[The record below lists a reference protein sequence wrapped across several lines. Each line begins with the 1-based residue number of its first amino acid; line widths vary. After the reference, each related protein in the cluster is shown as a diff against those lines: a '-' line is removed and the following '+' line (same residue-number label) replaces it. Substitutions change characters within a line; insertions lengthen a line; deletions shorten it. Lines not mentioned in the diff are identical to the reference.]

1 MSTITSNAKQIVLI
15 DARGPRY
22 SAAITTTVLAL
33 ALITESNY
41 LIGFQFAVFLSAV
54 IFGLRRSIYGLIYRN
69 LIQPRLSGPVPSEN
83 EAAPRFAQLIGALF
97 AFVAL
102 LGGVTGNTGVFLVA
116 TSFALGA
123 AFLNAAFG
131 FCLGCQVYLRLVRVR
146 ARFSKKVSVNQVN
159 FN

>member
-1 MSTITSNAKQIVLI
+1 MSNVSLKEKTPVFI

-22 SAAITTTVLAL
+22 SAGITTTVLAL

-54 IFGLRRSIYGLIYRN
+54 LFGLRRSIYGLLYRN
-69 LIQPRLSGPVPSEN
+69 LIQPRLSGPIPSEN

-146 ARFSKKVSVNQVN
+146 ARFTKKAGLN
-159 FN
+159 

>member
-1 MSTITSNAKQIVLI
+1 MSNVIVKEKTPVFI

-22 SAAITTTVLAL
+22 SAGITTTVLAL

-54 IFGLRRSIYGLIYRN
+54 LFGLRRSIYGLVYRN
-69 LIQPRLSGPVPSEN
+69 LIQPRLSGPIPSES

-102 LGGVTGNTGVFLVA
+102 LGGVTGNTAIFLTA
-116 TSFALGA
+116 TSFALVA

-131 FCLGCQVYLRLVRVR
+131 FCLGCQMYLLIVRFR
-146 ARFSKKVSVNQVN
+146 SKFSRT
-159 FN
+159 

>member
-1 MSTITSNAKQIVLI
+1 MSTSTKNKPQVLI

-22 SAAITTTVLAL
+22 TAAITSVVLAA
-33 ALITESNY
+33 ALVTESN
-41 LIGFQFAVFLSAV
+41 LIIGFQFAVFLTAV
-54 IFGLRRSIYGLIYRN
+54 LFGLRRSIYGLIYRN
-69 LIQPRLSGPVPSEN
+69 LIQPRLSGPVPSEG

-102 LGGVTGNTGVFLVA
+102 LGGVSGNSAVFFIA

-131 FCLGCQVYLRLVRVR
+131 FCLGCQFYLLIFRFK
-146 ARFSKKVSVNQVN
+146 ARISAKV
-159 FN
+159 

>member
-1 MSTITSNAKQIVLI
+1 MSTITSNTKQVVLI

-54 IFGLRRSIYGLIYRN
+54 IFGLRRSIYGFIYRN

-102 LGGVTGNTGVFLVA
+102 LGGVTGNTAVFLTA
-116 TSFALGA
+116 TSFALVA

-131 FCLGCQVYLRLVRVR
+131 FCLGCQMYLLLVRFKSKFAR
-146 ARFSKKVSVNQVN
+146 A
-159 FN
+159 

>member
-1 MSTITSNAKQIVLI
+1 MSNVSLKEKTPVFI

-22 SAAITTTVLAL
+22 SAAIATTVLAL

-54 IFGLRRSIYGLIYRN
+54 LFGLRRSIYGLLYRN
-69 LIQPRLSGPVPSEN
+69 LIQPRLSGPIPSEN

-102 LGGVTGNTGVFLVA
+102 LGGVTGNTAIFLTAISFALVA
-116 TSFALGA
+116 T
-123 AFLNAAFG
+123 FLNAAFG
-131 FCLGCQVYLRLVRVR
+131 FCLGCQMYLLIVRFR
-146 ARFSKKVSVNQVN
+146 SNFSRS
-159 FN
+159 

>member
-1 MSTITSNAKQIVLI
+1 MSTITSNTKQIVLI

-41 LIGFQFAVFLSAV
+41 LISFQFAVFLSAV

-146 ARFSKKVSVNQVN
+146 ARFSKKVA
-159 FN
+159 

>member
-1 MSTITSNAKQIVLI
+1 MSTTTSNTKQVVLI

-33 ALITESNY
+33 ALITQSNF
-41 LIGFQFAVFLSAV
+41 LIGFQLVVFLSAV
-54 IFGLRRSIYGLIYRN
+54 IFGLKRSIYGLIYRN

-146 ARFSKKVSVNQVN
+146 ARFSKKVSVN
-159 FN
+159 

>member
-1 MSTITSNAKQIVLI
+1 MSNVVKEKTPVFI

-54 IFGLRRSIYGLIYRN
+54 LLGLRRSIYGLVYRN
-69 LIQPRLSGPVPSEN
+69 LIQPRLSGPIPSEN

-102 LGGVTGNTGVFLVA
+102 LGGVTGNAAIFLVA
-116 TSFALGA
+116 TSFALVA

-131 FCLGCQVYLRLVRVR
+131 FCLGCQMYLLLVRIRTKFSR
-146 ARFSKKVSVNQVN
+146 A
-159 FN
+159 